1 MAARQDQGLLA
12 TLIVFVILFLFA
24 FVAAYIGWKSYS
36 DSQQQVAGLEGQ
48 LRTERDAKTNLQ
60 TENESYRQ
68 WMGFGQFDN
77 FADVQKTVDQDMLQ
91 FGGSFDEASR
101 SYRNILEYVDQEN
114 QSIAAR
120 ETTAK
125 EQVKQLK
132 DRLVAVEGEKEA
144 QVVQFQ
150 DAMKQTKEEAAGER
164 RKFEQDRK
172 HLQQVEADLQEN
184 LNKQRAK
191 YEADIARL
199 DTESKDLTTKL
210 EKSDRAKQN
219 LLAQVS
225 KSSDSFEV
233 ADGRIAWANQDGTV
247 WINLGSADSLRR
259 QITFSVFDADQQ
271 DAAKAAKKGSI
282 EVTRVLGE
290 HLAEAR
296 ITDDDARNPV
306 LVGDQIYSQV
316 WHRGKMLRFAL
327 TGILD
332 VDDDGRSDLQLVR
345 DLVELNGGAVDSYL
359 ADDGKVEGEMSV
371 NTRYLVLGKFPEQ
384 ANQAALIKGWNDMS
398 DEAKT
403 LGVETITLDMFLNQ
417 IGYSPNDRM
426 VQLGRG
432 ARSADF
438 PPEPEDRPRVFRS
451 R

>member
-12 TLIVFVILFLFA
+12 TLIVFVILFLLA

-36 DSQQQVAGLEGQ
+36 DSQQQVAELENQ
-48 LRTERDAKTNLQ
+48 LRSERDAKSNIQ
-60 TENESYRQ
+60 DENQNYRK
-68 WMGFGQFDN
+68 WMGFGEFDN
-77 FADVQKTVDQDMLQ
+77 LPDVQKTVEQDMER
-91 FGGSFDEASR
+91 FGASFDEASR
-101 SYRNILEYVDQEN
+101 SYRNILEYVDKEN

-120 ETTAK
+120 EAAAK

-132 DRLVAVEGEKEA
+132 DRLIATESEKDA
-144 QVVQFQ
+144 QIVQAQ
-150 DAMKQTKEEAAGER
+150 NAMKKTEEDAASER

-172 HLQQVEADLQEN
+172 HLQQVEHELQAN
-184 LNKQRAK
+184 LTKQRAT
-191 YEADIARL
+191 YEAEIARL
-199 DTESKDLTTKL
+199 DATGKDLSTKL

-233 ADGRIAWANQDGTV
+233 ADGHVSWVNPDGTV
-247 WINLGSADSLRR
+247 WINLGSNDSLRR
-259 QITFSVFDADQQ
+259 QITFSVFDSAEH
-271 DAAKAAKKGSI
+271 DAAKASKKGSI

-296 ITDDDARNPV
+296 VTDDDPRNPI
-306 LVGDQIYSQV
+306 LSGDQIYSQV
-316 WHRGKMLRFAL
+316 WHRGKKLRFAL
-327 TGILD
+327 TGIMD
-332 VDDDGRSDLQLVR
+332 VDDDSRSDLQLVR
-345 DLVELNGGAVDSYL
+345 DLVDLNGGVVDSYL
-359 ADDGKVEGEMSV
+359 ADDGKIEGDMSV

-384 ANQAALIKGWNDMS
+384 ANQAALIKGWNDMIE
-398 DEAKT
+398 EAKT

-417 IGYSPNDRM
+417 VGYSPSERT
-426 VQLGRG
+426 VELGRG

-438 PPEPEDRPRVFRS
+438 PAQPSGRSFMFRA

>member
-24 FVAAYIGWKSYS
+24 FVAAYIGWKSYG
-36 DSQQQVAGLEGQ
+36 DSQQQVAELENQ
-48 LRTERDAKTNLQ
+48 VRSERDAKTTMQ

-77 FADVQKTVDQDMLQ
+77 FPDVQKTVEQDMAR

-101 SYRNILEYVDQEN
+101 SYRNILEYVDKEN

-120 ETTAK
+120 ETSAK

-132 DRLVAVEGEKEA
+132 DRLVAVEAEKET
-144 QVVQFQ
+144 QVVQYQ
-150 DAMKQTKEEAAGER
+150 DAMKQTKEEAAAER

-172 HLQQVEADLQEN
+172 HLQQVESELKEN
-184 LNKQRAK
+184 LNKQRAT
-191 YEADIARL
+191 YEAEIARL
-199 DTESKDLTTKL
+199 SNENKGLTTKL
-210 EKSDRAKQN
+210 NKSDQAKQN

-233 ADGRIAWANQDGTV
+233 ADGRISWANQDGTV

-259 QITFSVFDADQQ
+259 QVTFSVFDADQH
-271 DAAKAAKKGSI
+271 DAAKASKKGSI
-282 EVTRVLGE
+282 EVTRIISE
-290 HLAEAR
+290 HLAEAQV
-296 ITDDDARNPV
+296 TGDDPRNPI
-306 LVGDQIYSQV
+306 LAGDQIYSQV
-316 WHRGKMLRFAL
+316 WHRGKKLRFAM

-332 VDDDGRSDLQLVR
+332 VDDDGRSDLHLIQNLI
-345 DLVELNGGAVDSYL
+345 ELNGGVVDSYL
-359 ADDGKVEGEMSV
+359 ADDGKIEGEMSV

-384 ANQAALIKGWNDMS
+384 ANQAALIKGWNDMI

-417 IGYSPNDRM
+417 VGYAPNERM

-438 PPEPEDRPRVFRS
+438 PPEPEDKPNVFRS